1 MPEIAAPICP
11 CCGAV
16 CAGEAKALVYPILS
30 DLNVIAALRADL
42 KAVAVAQELAV
53 EAAHLALKTV
63 PDGGHRERVLTM
75 IDRSNRAVLD
85 LPGVRAV
92 LEGAKDANR

>member
-30 DLNVIAALRADL
+30 DLDVIAALRADL
-42 KAVAVAQELAV
+42 KAVAAALENILPWTRGVMDAEEQGVSNYAVIILEAEKALDRRGVVAA
-53 EAAHLALKTV
+53 
-63 PDGGHRERVLTM
+63 
-75 IDRSNRAVLD
+75 
-85 LPGVRAV
+85 
-92 LEGAKDANR
+92 LEGAKNANR